1 VEGDVTLRR
10 CIPTLLAVLLLGAC
24 GGDDQQTS
32 TVTRDAVQE
41 AREALD
47 PALLAQLDSGNAA
60 VRDGEHGVAV
70 THYRRAVEI
79 DATSA
84 AAWFGI
90 YMGELALGN
99 DQAAADALE
108 RARSLAPRA
117 SLLEETEPGGAP
129 PP

>member
-1 VEGDVTLRR
+1 MFAR
-10 CIPTLLAVLLLGAC
+10 CITTVLALLLVGGC
-24 GGDDQQTS
+24 GGDDQRTS
-32 TVTRDAVQE
+32 TVTRDAVQG

-47 PALLAQLDSGNAA
+47 PALVAQLDSGNAA
-60 VRDGEHGVAV
+60 VRAGEHDVAV
-70 THYRRAVEI
+70 THYRRAVDV

-117 SLLEETEPGGAP
+117 SLLEATEPGGEP

>member
-1 VEGDVTLRR
+1 MLGR
-10 CIPTLLAVLLLGAC
+10 CIPTLLAVLLLGGC

-32 TVTRDAVQE
+32 TVTRDAVQA

-47 PALLAQLDSGNAA
+47 PALVAQLDSGNAA
-60 VRDGEHGVAV
+60 VRGGAHAVAV

-79 DATSA
+79 DPTSA

-99 DQAAADALE
+99 DDAAADALE
-108 RARSLAPRA
+108 QARSLAPRA
-117 SLLEETEPGGAP
+117 SLLEETEPGAQP